1 MQSSTTL
8 ILIDNDMRRRAQLSH
23 SLSSRDV
30 HVEPFETIEELDR
43 SWPSAGTILVH
54 ENECVV
60 SDLIDV
66 MGQKG
71 VWFPIIAF
79 AEQPRITQ
87 VVTAIL
93 NGAVDYLAWPA
104 SNEELLTA
112 IERARS
118 RIGRLGN
125 ARSRE
130 TIARGRI
137 ERLTER
143 EREVLNYVANG
154 LSNRKIGE
162 RLEISPRTVEIHRA
176 NMLNKLGA
184 SHTSQAIRLAIEAE
198 LIR

>member
-1 MQSSTTL
+1 MQSSKTL

-30 HVEPFETIEELDR
+30 HVEPFETIEELNR
-43 SWPSAGTILVH
+43 SWPSAGTILIH
-54 ENECVV
+54 EEGAVIP
-60 SDLIDV
+60 DLIDV

-71 VWFPIIAF
+71 AWFPIIAF
-79 AEQPRITQ
+79 AEQPRIAQ

-93 NGAVDYLAWPA
+93 HGAVDYLAWPA
-104 SNEELLTA
+104 SNEELLSA

-118 RIGRLGN
+118 RAGRLGKV
-125 ARSRE
+125 RSRE
-130 TIARGRI
+130 TIAKGRI

-143 EREVLNYVANG
+143 EREVLNCVANG